1 MIKYSVLILLSFIV
15 FNANSQYKIVDSK
28 TKVPISY
35 AHINFANNTKGI
47 IADFNGSFS
56 IHSSFN
62 AQDTIIISCIGYI
75 SRPTLVKS
83 ITNNNFIELEP
94 SLHLLSEVV
103 ISANR
108 TKYHI
113 KKMGVTK
120 KPNKSKFADY
130 AGTAKNGNEKAT
142 WIPNDYSIQGYL
154 KAINIFVSDLG
165 CPDAHFRIHVYDCNP
180 FETKPTKEFTKSNII
195 ASGESG
201 NQWINIDMSKEQI
214 QIGENGCF
222 IGIEWFDSPKSK
234 LHKDTIFNKGYVWSD
249 GKKKDTSYSR
259 VRSGNGVVL
268 GAIYQK
274 YRDSKNKL
282 WYKNNND
289 WSNRGQMEGIK
300 FYTTDTLPDGN
311 TFLRTPDNHY
321 QGVLCINIDVSFPK
335 NKIDLTYEAPKKRKL
350 NKLEKVKIDLFKY
363 PQSNISELFSSL
375 IFAFENNDVIYVFKY
390 LSAYKED
397 QLNNILNELSSD
409 NKNEGVIIP
418 INERAKII
426 EHLKETLKD
435 LNSYDLNK
443 VNRHHFELKIKNDTY
458 NLSVEDGLWKINPYT
473 YRIYK

>member
-1 MIKYSVLILLSFIV
+1 MIKYPALILLSFIV
-15 FNANSQYKIVDSK
+15 FTAKSQHEIVDSK
-28 TKVPISY
+28 TKAPVSY
-35 AHINFANNTKGI
+35 AHIKIANKSKGT
-47 IADFNGSFS
+47 IADFNGYFS
-56 IHSSFN
+56 LESSFT
-62 AQDTIIISCIGYI
+62 AKDTIIISCVGYI
-75 SRPTLVKS
+75 SRSIIVKA
-83 ITNNNFIELEP
+83 ILNNNLIELEP
-94 SLHLLSEVV
+94 SSQVLSEVV
-103 ISANR
+103 VSVKR
-108 TKYHI
+108 TKYRI
-113 KKMGVTK
+113 KKLGVTK
-120 KPNKSKFADY
+120 KPNKSGFADY
-130 AGTAKNGNEKAT
+130 AGIAKNGEEKAA
-142 WIPNDYSIQGYL
+142 WIPNDYSIQGNL
-154 KAINIFVSDLG
+154 KAINVFVSNLG
-165 CPDAHFRIHVYDCNP
+165 HPDAHFRIHVYDCNP
-180 FETKPTKEFTKSNII
+180 FETKPTKELTKSNII
-195 ASGESG
+195 ASGTSG
-201 NQWINIDMSKEQI
+201 DHWVNIDMSDEQI

-234 LHKDTIFNKGYVWSD
+234 FHKDTIFNKGYGWSD
-249 GKKKDTSYSR
+249 GKKKDTTYSR
-259 VRSGNGVVL
+259 IRSGNGVVL

-282 WYKNNND
+282 WHKNNND
-289 WSNRGQMEGIK
+289 WSNHGQMEGVK
-300 FYTTDTLPDGN
+300 FYTNDTLPDGS